1 MEIKSICPYCGCGC
15 SMYIVVEDSIAKA
28 IKPDKSDPVS
38 FGLLCLR
45 GFTAHEMIYS
55 GRIRTPLVRKE
66 GDLVQSTFTEAYRVI
81 FEKLSGIDGNR
92 IAVTGNPHATNESNY
107 IIQKFARAVLK
118 TNNIDTCARLCHA
131 ASCFSLTHTL
141 GTSVMPH
148 TLAELEQSDCILFVG
163 TNPRSNYP
171 AAFHRILMAKRKGAH
186 IVSIQPIF
194 NSASQFATTFIKV
207 NSGTHI
213 FLINTIL
220 REIIRRGFEVDRGAD
235 NFSELVSVLE
245 DNTPERACEVCG
257 CDKEKLEEAI
267 EAVGVSLRFSIL
279 YGMGMTQHSYGTH
292 NALSC
297 INLAIAKSGKIFPM
311 RGRSNVQ
318 GAPDMGCDPSF
329 IDNLTMDDKI
339 RIEELWNMP
348 FPKGVGRGITET
360 AYDDDTNAFLLFGM
374 NPAQSLPESRRVW
387 RKLQDSFV
395 VVVNSHFN
403 KTCEFADVILPSC
416 VWAEEEG
423 TYTNAEGRV
432 RRIHKALEPEG
443 KSEWVILCELSE
455 HFGYDMHYSHIGEIQ
470 EEIRK
475 TIPAYRHVSFIGEGF
490 REKEPK
496 HKMYFPVQFRVVEDR
511 RSPQFPFLLTT
522 ARSPVHFCTGEFSR
536 NSGRLNKMEDMC
548 MASLNPADAE
558 EIGIGEED
566 SIKII
571 SSAGSIEVKAKITS
585 HVSRGTVVIPYHFS
599 EVPINSL
606 IPLKLDPLTGTPNY
620 KTVAV
625 RVEKGG

>member
-1 MEIKSICPYCGCGC
+1 MEVKSICPYCGCGC
-15 SMYIVVEDSIAKA
+15 SMYIVVEDGIAKA
-28 IKPDKSDPVS
+28 IKPDNSDPVS
-38 FGLLCLR
+38 SGLLCLR
-45 GFTAHEMIYS
+45 GFTAHEMVYS
-55 GRIRTPLVRKE
+55 GRIRTPLVRRE
-66 GDLVQSTFTEAYRVI
+66 GDLVQSTFKEAYRVI
-81 FEKLSGIDGNR
+81 SEKLSGIDGER

-107 IIQKFARAVLK
+107 VIQKFARAALR

-141 GTSVMPH
+141 GVSVMPH

-171 AAFHRILMAKRKGAH
+171 AAFHRILMAKRNGAH
-186 IVSIQPIF
+186 IISIQPIF

-213 FLINTIL
+213 YLINTIL
-220 REIIRRGFEVDRGAD
+220 REIIKRGFEVDRGAD

-245 DNTPERACEVCG
+245 ENTPERARDVCG
-257 CDKEKLEEAI
+257 CDREKLEEAI
-267 EAVGVSLRFSIL
+267 EAVGGSQRFSIL

-297 INLAIAKSGKIFPM
+297 INLAMAKRGKVFPM

-329 IDNLTMDDKI
+329 TDNLTEDDKI
-339 RIEELWNMP
+339 RIEESWNMP
-348 FPKGVGRGITET
+348 LPKGIGRGITET
-360 AYDDDTNAFLLFGM
+360 AYDEDTCAFLLFGM
-374 NPAQSLPESRRVW
+374 NPAQSLPESGRVW

-443 KSEWVILCELSE
+443 KPEWVMLCELSAY
-455 HFGYDMHYSHIGEIQ
+455 FGYDMHYSHIGEIQ

-475 TIPAYRHVSFIGEGF
+475 IIPAYRDVSFIEEGF
-490 REKEPK
+490 REKETRYR
-496 HKMYFPVQFRVVEDR
+496 MYFPVQFRVVEDR

-536 NSGRLNKMEDMC
+536 NSRRLNKMEDVC

-558 EIGIGEED
+558 EIGIGEGD
-566 SIKII
+566 TIRIV
-571 SSAGSIEVKAKITS
+571 SSAGSIEVKARITA

-599 EVPINSL
+599 EVPVNSL